1 MRKTEQRQGK
11 RRQRRAGHELR
22 QAILGAASEV
32 FFEAGYEGA
41 SIEAVIEK
49 VGGSKRAIYSHF
61 GGKKELFAALV
72 TEASS
77 RALVALAPEEIATHD
92 LEGTLLA
99 FGRQVTAVVM
109 SPTTVAL
116 YRAIIAEG
124 TRFPELARTFFEGG
138 PGRASAALAA
148 VLEEFRQRGEIEVE
162 DSRRAAEQFIGM
174 LRDDL
179 HLQVVLGLRSAPD
192 VSEMDL
198 SVRQAV
204 QIFLNGCRAKSA
216 TKQPQ
221 KATRPQVKPQRN

>member
-1 MRKTEQRQGK
+1 
-11 RRQRRAGHELR
+11 
-22 QAILGAASEV
+22 
-32 FFEAGYEGA
+32 
-41 SIEAVIEK
+41 
-49 VGGSKRAIYSHF
+49 
-61 GGKKELFAALV
+61 
-72 TEASS
+72 
-77 RALVALAPEEIATHD
+77 
-92 LEGTLLA
+92 
-99 FGRQVTAVVM
+99 
-109 SPTTVAL
+109 VAL

-124 TRFPELARTFFEGG
+124 TRFPELARIFFEGG